1 MSETKASSNSCPKCG
16 AVLPSAATAGL
27 CPRCLMAEAM
37 APTQVDAE
45 PAAAR
50 QTLAPAELAPF
61 FPQLEIL
68 ECLGRGGMGVV
79 YKARQK
85 TLNRFVALK
94 LLAPERVR
102 DTQFAERFTR
112 EAQALAALSH
122 PNIVTIYDFGQA
134 GGFYFLLMEFV
145 DGVNLRQ
152 LLRMRKFTPEEALA
166 IVPPLCDALQ
176 LAHDRGIVH
185 RDIKPENL
193 LLDKDGRVKVA
204 DFGIAKML
212 GAVDAGRG
220 SGASAPGTTTQ
231 TAVGTPGYSAPEQK
245 TDPQRVDSR
254 ADIYSLGVVF
264 YEMLTGELPGKRIEP
279 PSAHMGGIQ
288 IDVRLDEIVLRA
300 LEREPERRYQT
311 AGELKTV
318 IETVVAETLKHAG
331 VGSFAPGTGPRGT
344 AVLSAPRWS
353 RAAIAGAVGIG
364 CFLVVMLLWIM
375 DWPVSSDPSFGHTL
389 PQILFLDAVLPA
401 GLMAVLAGTILGW
414 IAVAR
419 IRRSAGRIRGLRLAA
434 FDGLF
439 LPLLTVD
446 FFMLIVWA
454 VAVKALAAHRGL
466 GGSMFQNLS
475 DFAAFT
481 LLLGLVA
488 GWVDYLII
496 RPVWRAISRS
506 AGGVAPDS
514 GAHTERNL
522 RWLAVALGLMVIILL
537 PAYMML
543 NETSRKA
550 RYGWAAEAGIEL
562 NYQVFEA
569 DAALVD
575 QRVPFDVREPGN
587 ALSSAGTYTLA
598 PTYTAV
604 AQMAEIDG
612 AILSA
617 LQQPAATNSG
627 LLVNATKKG
636 ESLYQWRSDAW
647 SYKTDQAS
655 GKGQGFCG
663 MGRDRQSV
671 RFRIRYQVSHIVGG
685 NARHPVTAEIS
696 YDGPTP
702 PMGKARA
709 FFIPFGRDQ
718 QAKYLVIVFTAK
730 AASKGTAS
738 EPPPAGPVELKWKA
752 PAGPADSRVI
762 VEGKGWGGFNVGATR
777 EELIKALGQPDNDS
791 DNHWMKWDQIHVDC
805 LVDDAR
811 GAFELRFDEG
821 FPGLTTAGIG
831 IGSHLK
837 DALAA
842 YGEPSSQK
850 NVGSAKKALWFSKGI
865 LIWFHEDRAAQIV
878 VFPKTEQQSSIV
890 TPPTGPVELKL
901 KWPPV
906 GERVV
911 FDVEIKRNGEY
922 LYPGQPDRQQEDLTL
937 AKKYGLTVLQAT
949 PGGGHEVELE
959 FLSIRD
965 RIALGGHTMLD
976 YDSTQKSSAS
986 RTNSLTDLFGKV
998 VGSKIRYFLNA
1009 SNEVERME
1017 GVDELE
1023 QRLSSGLS
1031 AKASAFSRI
1040 QFNEGNLKQL
1050 MSGLHLYLPS
1060 KAVQPGDTWPVQT
1073 EMAMGP
1079 LGTASIDHTVTFRN
1093 WEQHWKRNCARLEFQ
1108 GTMKTKPGPNSNP
1121 AGTSASTL
1129 EGTGSGVAW
1138 FDPELGMV
1146 IETAANTDMKMVINN
1161 MPNQSGNPDA
1171 SGLPPGTI
1179 YQTHDADN
1187 ATLLQHYVL
1196 EAPAASAG
1204 IGIIF
1209 DMGGKNIT
1217 IGGIV
1222 PDSPAAAQE
1231 DIHVGDRI
1239 IAVAQ
1244 DTGPALPVHG
1254 GQLAQAIA
1262 LIRGSAGTTVRL
1274 TLVSAGEDDSHARV
1288 VSLVRTE
1295 LKAPPP

>member
-1 MSETKASSNSCPKCG
+1 MSESIASANSCPKCG
-16 AVLPSAATAGL
+16 AALPSAATAGL

-37 APTQVDAE
+37 APTQAGAE
-45 PAAAR
+45 PAAVR

-145 DGVNLRQ
+145 DGLNLRQ
-152 LLRMRKFTPEEALA
+152 LLRLRKFTPEEALA

-193 LLDKDGRVKVA
+193 LLDKDGHVKVA

-212 GAVDAGRG
+212 GVVDVTGK
-220 SGASAPGTTTQ
+220 SGGTSAPENSTQ
-231 TAVGTPGYSAPEQK
+231 AAVGTPGYSAPEQK

-279 PSAHMGGIQ
+279 PSAKVQ

-318 IETVVAETLKHAG
+318 IETVVAETLKLAG
-331 VGSFAPGTGPRGT
+331 AGSYAPGTGPRGT
-344 AVLSAPRWS
+344 TVLSAPRWTL
-353 RAAIAGAVGIG
+353 AAIAGAVGIG
-364 CFLVVMLLWIM
+364 FFLVVIVLWLV
-375 DWPVSSDPSFGHTL
+375 DWPASIDPSFGHTL
-389 PQILFLDAVLPA
+389 PQILFHSAVLPA
-401 GLMAVLAGTILGW
+401 GLVAVLAGTILGW

-419 IRRSAGRIRGLRLAA
+419 IRRSAGRLRGLRLAA

-446 FFMLIVWA
+446 FFILIVW
-454 VAVKALAAHRGL
+454 VIAVKALAASRGL
-466 GGSMFQNLS
+466 GGSMFRNLG
-475 DFAAFT
+475 DFAAGT
-481 LLLGLVA
+481 LLLGLA
-488 GWVDYLII
+488 TGWVDYLII
-496 RPVWRAISRS
+496 SRVWRAISGR
-506 AGGVAPDS
+506 AGGAPVPN
-514 GAHTERNL
+514 AHTGRSL
-522 RWLAVALGLMVIILL
+522 RRLAVALGLAVTILYPGYIILTE
-537 PAYMML
+537 
-543 NETSRKA
+543 NSRKA
-550 RYGWAAEAGIEL
+550 RYGWGVEAGTEL

-575 QRVPFDVREPGN
+575 QLVPFDVREPGN

-598 PTYTAV
+598 PLYTAA

-612 AILSA
+612 PILSA
-617 LQQPAATNSG
+617 LRQPAATNSG
-627 LLVNATKKG
+627 ILVNTTKKG
-636 ESLYQWRSDAW
+636 ESIYHWSPDAW
-647 SYKTDQAS
+647 NYKTDQAS

-671 RFRIRYQVSHIVGG
+671 RFRIRYQVSHIVGD

-702 PMGKARA
+702 PRGKARA

-718 QAKYLVIVFTAK
+718 QAKYLVIVFAAK
-730 AASKGTAS
+730 AVSKGTAS
-738 EPPPAGPVELKWKA
+738 EPPSAEQTTLA
-752 PAGPADSRVI
+752 QTPAGPADTRLGSKVKYTSEQASVQDIVQSLAEQVGLRYDWQKSHDQTDPLCRQWVRNVVI
-762 VEGKGWGGFNVGATR
+762 EGKTCNEALEQVLKPVNLR
-777 EELIKALGQPDNDS
+777 YQLEEG
-791 DNHWMKWDQIHVDC
+791 V
-805 LVDDAR
+805 LVLSR
-811 GAFELRFDEG
+811 QDEG
-821 FPGLTTAGIG
+821 TSPA
-831 IGSHLK
+831 S
-837 DALAA
+837 
-842 YGEPSSQK
+842 
-850 NVGSAKKALWFSKGI
+850 
-865 LIWFHEDRAAQIV
+865 
-878 VFPKTEQQSSIV
+878 
-890 TPPTGPVELKL
+890 PVELKL
-901 KWPPV
+901 KWPLV

-911 FDVEIKRNGEY
+911 LDMEIKRNGEY

-937 AKKYGLTVLQAT
+937 EKKFGLTVLKAT

-965 RIALGGHTMLD
+965 RIALGGNTMLD
-976 YDSTQKSSAS
+976 FDSTQESSAS
-986 RTNSLTDLFGKV
+986 RTNSLTDLYGKV

-1023 QRLSSGLS
+1023 QRLSSGAS
-1031 AKASAFSRI
+1031 ADASAFSKI
-1040 QFNEGNLKQL
+1040 QFSEGYLKQL
-1050 MSGLHLYLPS
+1050 MSGLHLYLPP
-1060 KAVQPGDTWPVQT
+1060 KAVQPGDTWPIQT
-1073 EMAMGP
+1073 EMALGP

-1108 GTMKTKPGPNSNP
+1108 STMKTKPGPNSNP
-1121 AGTSASTL
+1121 AGTSVSSL
-1129 EGTGSGVAW
+1129 EGTSSGVAW

-1146 IETAANTDMKMVINN
+1146 IETAANTDMKMVINRPIN
-1161 MPNQSGNPDA
+1161 PSGNPGA
-1171 SGLPPGTI
+1171 SGPPPGTI

-1187 ATLLQHYVL
+1187 ATILQHYVL
-1196 EAPAASAG
+1196 ETPAAANAG
-1204 IGIIF
+1204 IGVALGVDKENIIIQEIIP
-1209 DMGGKNIT
+1209 GL
-1217 IGGIV
+1217 
-1222 PDSPAAAQE
+1222 PAAAQK

-1244 DTGPALPVHG
+1244 DTGPAVPVQG
-1254 GQLAQAIA
+1254 GKFAQAVD
-1262 LIRGSAGTTVRL
+1262 LIHGPAGTTVRL
-1274 TLVSAGEDDSHARV
+1274 TLVSSGEDDSHARV
-1288 VSLVRTE
+1288 VSFVRAE
-1295 LKAPPP
+1295 LKAPPR

>member
-1 MSETKASSNSCPKCG
+1 
-16 AVLPSAATAGL
+16 
-27 CPRCLMAEAM
+27 
-37 APTQVDAE
+37 
-45 PAAAR
+45 
-50 QTLAPAELAPF
+50 
-61 FPQLEIL
+61 
-68 ECLGRGGMGVV
+68 
-79 YKARQK
+79 
-85 TLNRFVALK
+85 
-94 LLAPERVR
+94 
-102 DTQFAERFTR
+102 
-112 EAQALAALSH
+112 
-122 PNIVTIYDFGQA
+122 
-134 GGFYFLLMEFV
+134 MEFV

-152 LLRMRKFTPEEALA
+152 LLRARKFTPEEALA

-176 LAHDRGIVH
+176 FAHDRGIVH

-212 GAVDAGRG
+212 GTVNAGGKCGRSRRAGKHHADRRWHARLQRTRTEDRSAARG
-220 SGASAPGTTTQ
+220 QPRRHLFARRRLLRNAHRRTARQ
-231 TAVGTPGYSAPEQK
+231 THRTALV
-245 TDPQRVDSR
+245 PQGR
-254 ADIYSLGVVF
+254 
-264 YEMLTGELPGKRIEP
+264 
-279 PSAHMGGIQ
+279 IQ

-331 VGSFAPGTGPRGT
+331 AGSYAPGTGPRGT
-344 AVLSAPRWS
+344 AVLPAPRWS

-389 PQILFLDAVLPA
+389 PQILFLDAALPA
-401 GLMAVLAGTILGW
+401 SLMAVLAGTILGW
-414 IAVAR
+414 IAVVQ

-446 FFMLIVWA
+446 VFILLAWSLSI
-454 VAVKALAAHRGL
+454 KALATHRGL
-466 GGSMFQNLS
+466 GGSMFRNLW

-506 AGGVAPDS
+506 AGGDGPGS
-514 GAHTERNL
+514 NAHTQRNL
-522 RWLAVALGLMVIILL
+522 RWLAVALGLMVIVLL

-575 QRVPFDVREPGN
+575 HRVPFDVREPGN
-587 ALSSAGTYTLA
+587 ALSSAGAYTLA

-612 AILSA
+612 AVLGA
-617 LQQPAATNSG
+617 LQQSAATNSG
-627 LLVNATKKG
+627 LLVNTTKKG

-685 NARHPVTAEIS
+685 NARHPITAEIS

-702 PMGKARA
+702 PAGKARA

-718 QAKYLVIVFTAK
+718 QAKYLVVVFTAR
-730 AASKGTAS
+730 AASTDAAP
-738 EPPPAGPVELKWKA
+738 EPPLAGQVESKWKA
-752 PAGPADSRVI
+752 PAGPADPRLGRKVKYASEQASVQDI
-762 VEGKGWGGFNVGATR
+762 VQDLAKQVGLGYDWQKSFAQTDPLCRQWVRNVAIEGKTCSEALEQVLKPVGLR
-777 EELIKALGQPDNDS
+777 YQLEEG
-791 DNHWMKWDQIHVDC
+791 M
-805 LVDDAR
+805 LVLSRQDD
-811 GAFELRFDEG
+811 G
-821 FPGLTTAGIG
+821 
-831 IGSHLK
+831 
-837 DALAA
+837 
-842 YGEPSSQK
+842 
-850 NVGSAKKALWFSKGI
+850 
-865 LIWFHEDRAAQIV
+865 
-878 VFPKTEQQSSIV
+878 
-890 TPPTGPVELKL
+890 TPPAGPVELKL

-911 FDVEIKRNGEY
+911 FDVETKRNGEY
-922 LYPGQPDRQQEDLTL
+922 LIPGQPDSQKEYKTVEN
-937 AKKYGLTVLQAT
+937 KFGLTVLQAT

-965 RIALGGHTMLD
+965 RIALGGRTVLD
-976 YDSTQKSSAS
+976 YDSTEKSSALGP
-986 RTNSLTDLFGKV
+986 NSLADLYGKI

-1009 SNEVERME
+1009 SNKVERVD
-1017 GVDELE
+1017 GVKELE
-1023 QRLSSGLS
+1023 QRLSSGVS
-1031 AKASAFSRI
+1031 ANTSALSRI
-1040 QFNEGNLKQL
+1040 QYGEGYLRQMMNGVNLF
-1050 MSGLHLYLPS
+1050 LPA
-1060 KAVQPGDTWPVQT
+1060 KPVQPGDTWPTQMEV
-1073 EMAMGP
+1073 AMSP
-1079 LGTASIDHTVTFRN
+1079 LGKVSFDYTVTFQS

-1108 GTMKTKPGPNSNP
+1108 STVKTKTEPNSNP
-1121 AGTSASTL
+1121 AGIFVSSF
-1129 EGTGSGVAW
+1129 EGTSSGVAW
-1138 FDPELGMV
+1138 FDPELGMI
-1146 IETAANTDMKMVINN
+1146 IESAANDDMKMVINN
-1161 MPNQSGNPDA
+1161 LPINPSGNPGA
-1171 SGLPPGTI
+1171 SGLIPGTV
-1179 YQTHDADN
+1179 YQWHDAVN
-1187 ATLLQHYVL
+1187 TTVLQHFVL
-1196 EAPAASAG
+1196 EAPDAPIFG
-1204 IGIIF
+1204 IGVVLRVDGENIIIQEIIP
-1209 DMGGKNIT
+1209 G
-1217 IGGIV
+1217 
-1222 PDSPAAAQE
+1222 SPAAAQK

-1244 DTGPALPVHG
+1244 DTGAAVPVHG
-1254 GQLAQAIA
+1254 GKLAQAVA
-1262 LIRGSAGTTVRL
+1262 LIHGPAGTTVRL
-1274 TLVSAGEDDSHARV
+1274 TLVSSEEDDSRARV
-1288 VSLVRTE
+1288 VGFVRAE
-1295 LKAPPP
+1295 LKAPAR